1 LFLTIDLRKAIYEE
15 MSANEK
21 IIPYF
26 PLNISLL
33 PGEDLPLRIFE
44 PRYKQLINECE
55 SKGASFGIPYVK
67 DSKMQNFGAECK
79 VKQVVA
85 TNSKGEMVIVAEGI
99 SIFEVLS
106 FEDTMPDKLYGG
118 GKIRLLDP
126 DQELKN
132 PELLGLL
139 IHYTDHMDTDFLKN
153 VIGNEIRVFDV
164 ARALN
169 LSSEDKH
176 HLISLRMQF
185 KQEQFLIG
193 QLKFLYNLREQEK
206 LLKNDYFLN

>member
-1 LFLTIDLRKAIYEE
+1 

-55 SKGASFGIPYVK
+55 EKKLSFGIPYVK
-67 DSKMQNFGAECK
+67 NSKMQNFGVECR

-85 TNSKGEMVIVAEGI
+85 TNSNGEMVIVAEGI
-99 SIFEVLS
+99 TLFEVLG
-106 FEDTMPDKLYGG
+106 FQDPMPGKLYSG
-118 GKIRLLDP
+118 GKVRLLDP

-132 PELLGLL
+132 NELLGLL
-139 IHYTDHMDTDFLKN
+139 IKYTDYMDPDFLKN
-153 VIGNEIRVFDV
+153 VKGNEIRVNDV
-164 ARALN
+164 AKALN

-176 HLISLRMQF
+176 HFISLQAQQ
-185 KQEQFLIG
+185 KQELYLIG
-193 QLKFLYNLREQEK
+193 QIKCLFKLREQEQ

>member
-1 LFLTIDLRKAIYEE
+1 
-15 MSANEK
+15 MSDNEK
-21 IIPYF
+21 ILPYF

-33 PGEDLPLRIFE
+33 PGEDLPLRVFE

-55 SKGASFGIPYVK
+55 EKGLSFGIPFVK

-99 SIFEVLS
+99 AIFEVLS
-106 FEDTMPDKLYGG
+106 FQDPMPERLYGG
-118 GKIRLLDP
+118 GKIKLFDP

-139 IHYTDHMDTDFLKN
+139 IHYTDHLDPEFLKN
-153 VIGNEIRVFDV
+153 IRGNEIRVNDV
-164 ARALN
+164 AKALN
-169 LSSEDKH
+169 LSSEEKH
-176 HLISLRMQF
+176 KFISLQIQQ
-185 KQEQFLIG
+185 KQELFLIG
-193 QLKFLYNLREQEK
+193 QLKYLYKLREQEK

>member
-1 LFLTIDLRKAIYEE
+1 
-15 MSANEK
+15 MSSSEK
-21 IIPYF
+21 ILPYF

-44 PRYKQLINECE
+44 PRYKQLINECQE
-55 SKGASFGIPYVK
+55 KGISFGIPYVK
-67 DSKMQNFGAECK
+67 DLKMQNFGAECK

-85 TNSKGEMVIVAEGI
+85 TNSKGEMVIVAEGLA
-99 SIFEVLS
+99 IFEVLS
-106 FEDTMPDKLYGG
+106 FQDPMPEKLYGG
-118 GKIRLLDP
+118 GKIKLFEP

-139 IHYTDHMDTDFLKN
+139 IHYSDRMDPDFLKD
-153 VIGNEIRVFDV
+153 VKGNEIRVNDV

-169 LSSEDKH
+169 LSSDEKH
-176 HLISLRMQF
+176 RFISLQLQA

-193 QLKFLYNLREQEK
+193 QLKYLYKLREQEN

>member
-1 LFLTIDLRKAIYEE
+1 MTD
-15 MSANEK
+15 NEK

-44 PRYKQLINECE
+44 PRYKQLINDCYE
-55 SKGASFGIPYVK
+55 KGLSFGIPYVK
-67 DSKMQNFGAECK
+67 NTKIQNFGAECK

-85 TNSKGEMVIVAEGI
+85 TNSKGEMVIIAEGI
-99 SIFEVLS
+99 AIFEVLG
-106 FEDTMPDKLYGG
+106 FQDLMPEKLYGG
-118 GKIRLLDP
+118 GKIKLLGP

-132 PELLGLL
+132 SELFSLL
-139 IHYTDHMDTDFLKN
+139 IHYTDYMDSDFLKN
-153 VIGNEIRVFDV
+153 VTGNEIRLNDV
-164 ARALN
+164 AKALN

-176 HLISLRMQF
+176 RFISLKEQQR
-185 KQEQFLIG
+185 QEQFLIG
-193 QLKFLYNLREQEK
+193 QIKYLYKLREQEK

>member
-1 LFLTIDLRKAIYEE
+1 

-21 IIPYF
+21 IMPYF

-33 PGEDLPLRIFE
+33 PGEDIPLRIFE
-44 PRYKQLINECE
+44 PRYKQLINECKE
-55 SKGASFGIPYVK
+55 NGISFGIPYIK
-67 DSKMQNFGAECK
+67 DSKMQNFGAECR

-85 TNSKGEMVIVAEGI
+85 TNSNGEMVIVVEGVT
-99 SIFEVLS
+99 IFEVLS
-106 FEDTMPDKLYGG
+106 YQDPMPEKLYGG
-118 GKIRLLDP
+118 GKVRLFDA

-132 PELLGLL
+132 PDLLRLL
-139 IHYTDHMDTDFLKN
+139 IHYTDYMDPDFLSSVKGN
-153 VIGNEIRVFDV
+153 VIKVNDV
-164 ARALN
+164 AKALN

-176 HLISLRMQF
+176 RFISLKVQE

-193 QLKFLYNLREQEK
+193 QIKYLYKLREQEK